1 MISSQHLLY
10 AIALSMVD
18 GVGSV
23 NAKKLIAYTGG
34 VEQVFREKKK
44 NLLKIPGINEGM
56 VEQILK
62 ADSLKAAE
70 KELAFIAKN
79 DIRALFYLDEDY
91 PLRLK
96 QCFDSPL
103 ILYVKGV
110 ASLHQE
116 KVISVVGT
124 RSATEYGKMC
134 CEQIIQQLSEH
145 NHKVLIVSGLAYG
158 IDIAAHRS
166 ALKHHF
172 ETVAV
177 LGHGLNMIYP
187 AVHVQYAREIVEH
200 GALVTEYHSQSIL
213 DRAYFVRRNRII
225 AGLADATLVIESGE
239 KGGALITAELAN
251 SYNREVFAVPGRISD
266 PFSSGCNRLIAQN
279 KARILHTIDELENAL
294 GWKKIEQP
302 RFIQTQLFAD
312 LSEEE
317 NIILS
322 VIRNH
327 NDMLIDLISLE
338 TNIPIH
344 RVSAALLNLEFAGL
358 VKSLPGKRYKS
369 TS

>member
-1 MISSQHLLY
+1 MTTSQHLY
-10 AIALSMVD
+10 AIALSMID

-34 VEQVFREKKK
+34 VEEVFREKKK
-44 NLLKIPGINEGM
+44 NLLKIPGISENM
-56 VEQILK
+56 ANQIQK
-62 ADSLKAAE
+62 AETLKAAE
-70 KELAFIAKN
+70 KELSFISKHG
-79 DIRALFYLDEDY
+79 IRTLFYLDEEY

-96 QCFDSPL
+96 QCADSPIL
-103 ILYVKGV
+103 LYVKGI

-116 KVISVVGT
+116 KVISMVGT

-134 CEQIIQQLSEH
+134 CEQIIQQLTERK
-145 NHKVLIVSGLAYG
+145 HKVLVVSGLAYG

-166 ALKHHF
+166 ALKHKL
-172 ETVAV
+172 ETIAV
-177 LGHGLNMIYP
+177 LGHGLNLIYP
-187 AVHVQYAREIVEH
+187 AVHAQYARDIAEQ
-200 GALVTEYHSQSIL
+200 GALVTEFHSQVTL
-213 DRAYFVRRNRII
+213 DKTFFVRRNRII

-266 PFSSGCNRLIAQN
+266 PFSSGCNRLIAEN
-279 KARILHTIDELENAL
+279 KARILHTVDELENVL
-294 GWKKIEQP
+294 GWKIIEQP
-302 RFIQTQLFAD
+302 RYIQTQLFAD

-317 NIILS
+317 NVILS
-322 VIRNH
+322 VIRHH
-327 NDMLIDLISLE
+327 NEMLIDLISLE

-344 RVSAALLNLEFAGL
+344 KVSAALLNLEFAGL

-369 TS
+369 IS